1 MIDESFHLT
10 PLDVRR
16 YDFGKSLRG
25 YDPQRVEQFREQV
38 VTELERLSRQV
49 QDLDAKMRG
58 LQEQLRSFRERDKAL
73 NDALVSAQQL
83 RTDIR
88 QQSEREAE
96 LIMREARSAAERQL
110 DDARSDLRRV
120 EEALV
125 SMERSRRAFL
135 AQLRVICERQLAE
148 IAAAE
153 AEIAAGRHA
162 DRPFVL
168 VAQPSVADDTRAARG
183 KHALWVY
190 AHVPNGSTLDQTD
203 VIERQIER
211 FAPGFRDVVQARSII
226 RAAEFEQYNANYI
239 GGDIAGGAHAMR
251 QLIARP
257 FLSVHPYRTPNPR
270 LFLCSASTPPGA
282 GVHGMCGFNA
292 ARVALHTALK

>member
-16 YDFGKSLRG
+16 YDFGKALRG

-38 VTELERLSRQV
+38 ATEMERLARQI
-49 QDLDAKMRG
+49 QDLDGKIKG
-58 LQEQLRSFRERDKAL
+58 FQEQLRTFRERDKAL

-96 LIMREARSAAERQL
+96 LIMREARSAGERQL
-110 DDARSDLRRV
+110 DEARSELRRV

-153 AEIAAGRHA
+153 ASPATLTAHIIEALAPDGRAPTEPQAIQPPAG
-162 DRPFVL
+162 FKSKL
-168 VAQPSVADDTRAARG
+168 
-183 KHALWVY
+183 
-190 AHVPNGSTLDQTD
+190 
-203 VIERQIER
+203 
-211 FAPGFRDVVQARSII
+211 
-226 RAAEFEQYNANYI
+226 
-239 GGDIAGGAHAMR
+239 
-251 QLIARP
+251 
-257 FLSVHPYRTPNPR
+257 
-270 LFLCSASTPPGA
+270 
-282 GVHGMCGFNA
+282 
-292 ARVALHTALK
+292 

>member
-25 YDPQRVEQFREQV
+25 YDPERVEQFREQV
-38 VTELERLSRQV
+38 ATELERLARQI
-49 QDLDAKMRG
+49 QEFDSKARSA
-58 LQEQLRSFRERDKAL
+58 QEQLRSFRERDKAL

-88 QQSEREAE
+88 EQTEREAQ
-96 LIMREARSAAERQL
+96 LIIREARSEAERQA
-110 DDARSDLRRV
+110 DEARSELRRI

-153 AEIAAGRHA
+153 ASPATLTAHIIDALGPDGRTGTSTTPQA
-162 DRPFVL
+162 I
-168 VAQPSVADDTRAARG
+168 QPPASIKG
-183 KHALWVY
+183 KA
-190 AHVPNGSTLDQTD
+190 
-203 VIERQIER
+203 
-211 FAPGFRDVVQARSII
+211 
-226 RAAEFEQYNANYI
+226 
-239 GGDIAGGAHAMR
+239 
-251 QLIARP
+251 
-257 FLSVHPYRTPNPR
+257 
-270 LFLCSASTPPGA
+270 
-282 GVHGMCGFNA
+282 
-292 ARVALHTALK
+292 